1 MGLDNVVGE
10 ASTLSR
16 KPIPEV
22 FDESGI
28 AQDYC
33 YPDDYVCNDPTAS
46 KDESTVHL
54 SNLISI
60 PVLIINNDLL
70 SCYFCFHYCCHC
82 LLQRLRT
89 HFHSRHRRGARH
101 VLLDLRYSSNSL
113 KGPSRSFIDVVNN
126 TLAKV
131 PNGFEYD
138 TVYPAGDDQNTTLAV
153 KDIITTIDD
162 GLERCPHQVYVL
174 LGYSQ
179 GATATLDTLNSNNL
193 SAEARDAIK
202 AVILVGN
209 PYRKPNQDSNAGGF
223 GSDDAKGIGAANEK
237 SIPENFDDSGKVL
250 DFCLGGDCIC
260 NEACDE
266 DEMGHTGYENNKN
279 VIQQA
284 TRHLVDRLTC

>member
-1 MGLDNVVGE
+1 M
-10 ASTLSR
+10 
-16 KPIPEV
+16 
-22 FDESGI
+22 
-28 AQDYC
+28 
-33 YPDDYVCNDPTAS
+33 
-46 KDESTVHL
+46 
-54 SNLISI
+54 
-60 PVLIINNDLL
+60 
-70 SCYFCFHYCCHC
+70 
-82 LLQRLRT
+82 
-89 HFHSRHRRGARH
+89 
-101 VLLDLRYSSNSL
+101 DLRYSSNSL

-153 KDIITTIDD
+153 KDIITAIDD

-250 DFCLGGDCIC
+250 DFCLG
-260 NEACDE
+260 
-266 DEMGHTGYENNKN
+266 
-279 VIQQA
+279 VS
-284 TRHLVDRLTC
+284 

>member
-54 SNLISI
+54 
-60 PVLIINNDLL
+60 
-70 SCYFCFHYCCHC
+70 
-82 LLQRLRT
+82 
-89 HFHSRHRRGARH
+89 
-101 VLLDLRYSSNSL
+101 SL

>member
-54 SNLISI
+54 RSI
-60 PVLIINNDLL
+60 
-70 SCYFCFHYCCHC
+70 
-82 LLQRLRT
+82 
-89 HFHSRHRRGARH
+89 
-101 VLLDLRYSSNSL
+101 
-113 KGPSRSFIDVVNN
+113 
-126 TLAKV
+126 
-131 PNGFEYD
+131 ED